1 MDRSAPRSITHLQ
14 AYRLRELLGENTPT
28 DHLSWGAADRLIKLH
43 DPDAAWRKEPA
54 TLRQE
59 TFLKRRG
66 LWRQGLSKGEAS
78 ALIGEA
84 LRKGS
89 VPR

>member
-1 MDRSAPRSITHLQ
+1 MDRSAPGSITHLQ
-14 AYRLRELLGENTPT
+14 AYRVRELLGENTPT

-54 TLRQE
+54 TQRQE
-59 TFLKRRG
+59 TFLKNRG
-66 LWRQGLSKGEAS
+66 LWRQGLSRGEAS
-78 ALIGEA
+78 ALIEEA